1 MSANRVGFYR
11 AQSFFGY
18 RGDCSHEIEK
28 RPDNAPGLV
37 LFGGLEGLILHR
49 AVTLEH

>member
-1 MSANRVGFYR
+1 MRIELVFTEHRV
-11 AQSFFGY
+11 FGY